1 MVNEIT
7 VNYSPVDCVL
17 NLNMK
22 SMKRKKED
30 QNNLQS
36 ELKIWSLSECVCVC
50 VKSIKFYVF
59 YLFLSH
65 IFIVF
70 IIMCDIV
77 ILKGA
82 V

>member
-1 MVNEIT
+1 MVIILLVHLMVNEIT

-36 ELKIWSLSECVCVC
+36 ELKIWSLSVCVC
-50 VKSIKFYVF
+50 EKHQVLCILSFSISHFYCF
-59 YLFLSH
+59 YYY
-65 IFIVF
+65 V
-70 IIMCDIV
+70 
-77 ILKGA
+77 
-82 V
+82 